1 MIPSTGSR
9 LKRDPVDGIINGLPC
24 NHAMN
29 STLYLSVSSARSPA
43 DGHTDSPCI
52 SRVSCLSVSPA
63 RARQMATPIALA
75 SVVYL
80 ACRLVLP
87 EARQMATPIDV
98 SSYRPPMK
106 CDGKLVSASSPCLPG
121 TGRGRTG
128 DGPTFPERTPTFPK
142 RTPTFPECTPA
153 QYFVP

>member
-1 MIPSTGSR
+1 MYLACR
-9 LKRDPVDGIINGLPC
+9 LVLPE
-24 NHAMN
+24 
-29 STLYLSVSSARSPA
+29 
-43 DGHTDSPCI
+43 
-52 SRVSCLSVSPA
+52 
-63 RARQMATPIALA
+63 ARQMATPIALASVVYLACRLVLPEARQMATPIVLA